1 MRASS
6 SCSRSAFATALCC
19 SSRTRRAM
27 TTSSA
32 GEAAALRGLTAL
44 ADPEAAR
51 FAQRFFKTGPGEYGE
66 GDVFLGIRVPFVRQV
81 ARSGDG
87 LRPGD
92 VLHLLRSRFHEERLL
107 ALILLVRRFE
117 RGTESERQKIVDVY
131 LGEVQH
137 INNWDLVDVSAPA

>member
-51 FAQRFFKTGPGEYGE
+51 FAQRFFKTGPGQYGE
-66 GDVFLGIRVPFVRQV
+66 GDVFLGIRVPVVRGC
-81 ARSGDG
+81 ARDYRGMDLAVSLG
-87 LRPGD
+87 LLESPY
-92 VLHLLRSRFHEERLL
+92 HEVRL
-107 ALILLVRRFE
+107 
-117 RGTESERQKIVDVY
+117 
-131 LGEVQH
+131 
-137 INNWDLVDVSAPA
+137 